1 MKLII
6 GLGNP
11 GRTYANNRHN
21 IGFMCLNHL
30 AKAHG
35 IRFDRK
41 QGKARIGTGE
51 VAGPDGPI
59 GVVLA
64 RPQTFMN
71 ASGEAV
77 SRLVKRFKVSP
88 DNYRDDLIVVHDDLD
103 LSTGKIRLRRGGSS
117 AGHKGI
123 ESVIAELGTS
133 DFTRVRVGIGRP
145 TVIEGSDPDNIGAES
160 DIINY
165 VLSDFTPEEKQTIDL
180 TIPRVSE
187 AILCILTEG
196 LVVAMNKFNP
206 R

>member
-11 GRTYANNRHN
+11 GRVYANNRHN
-21 IGFMCLNHL
+21 IGFMCLNHF
-30 AKAHG
+30 ARAHG

-64 RPQTFMN
+64 RPQTVMN

-77 SRLVKRFKVSP
+77 SRLVRRFKVSP
-88 DNYRDDLIVVHDDLD
+88 DNYRDDLILVHDDLD
-103 LSTGKIRLRRGGSS
+103 LSLGKIRLRRGGSS

-123 ESVIAELGTS
+123 ESIMAELGTP

-145 TVIEGSDPDNIGAES
+145 AVIEGSDLSES
-160 DIINY
+160 DIVDY
-165 VLSDFTPEEKQTIDL
+165 VLSDFTPEERQTVDQ

-187 AILCILTEG
+187 AIYCFLTEG
-196 LVVAMNKFNP
+196 LVAAMNKFNP

>member
-11 GRTYANNRHN
+11 GRAYANNRHN
-21 IGFMCLNHL
+21 IGFMCLNHF

-77 SRLVKRFKVSP
+77 SRLVRRFKVSP

-103 LSTGKIRLRRGGSS
+103 LSLGKIRLRRGGSS

-123 ESVIAELGTS
+123 ESIMAELDS
-133 DFTRVRVGIGRP
+133 PDFTRVRVGIGRP
-145 TVIEGSDPDNIGAES
+145 TVIEGSDLSES
-160 DIINY
+160 DIVDY
-165 VLSDFTPEEKQTIDL
+165 VLSDFTPEEKQTVDQ

-187 AILCILTEG
+187 AIYCLLTEG
-196 LVVAMNKFNP
+196 LVAAMNKFN
-206 R
+206 

>member
-11 GRTYANNRHN
+11 GRAYANNRHN
-21 IGFMCLNHL
+21 IGFMCLNHF
-30 AKAHG
+30 ARAYG
-35 IRFDRK
+35 IGFDRK

-77 SRLVKRFKVSP
+77 SRLVRRFKVSP

-103 LSTGKIRLRRGGSS
+103 LSLGKIRLRRGGSS

-123 ESVIAELGTS
+123 ESIIAELDS
-133 DFTRVRVGIGRP
+133 PDFARVRVGIGRP

-160 DIINY
+160 DIVDY
-165 VLSDFTPEEKQTIDL
+165 VLSDFTPEEKQTVDQ
-180 TIPRVSE
+180 TIPGVSE
-187 AILCILTEG
+187 AIYCLLTEG
-196 LVVAMNKFNP
+196 LVATMNKFN
-206 R
+206 

>member
-11 GRTYANNRHN
+11 GRAYANNRHN
-21 IGFMCLNHL
+21 VGFMCLNHF

-35 IRFDRK
+35 IRFNRK

-51 VAGPDGPI
+51 VAGVP
-59 GVVLA
+59 VVLA

-77 SRLVKRFKVSP
+77 SRLVRRFKVSI
-88 DNYRDDLIVVHDDLD
+88 DDLILVHDDLD
-103 LSTGKIRLRRGGSS
+103 LSLGKIRLRRGGSS

-123 ESVIAELGTS
+123 ESIMAELGTP

-145 TVIEGSDPDNIGAES
+145 AVIEGSNPDNIGVES
-160 DIINY
+160 DIVDY
-165 VLSDFTPEEKQTIDL
+165 VLSDFTLEEKETVDQ

-187 AILCILTEG
+187 AIYCLLTEG
-196 LVVAMNKFNP
+196 LVTAMNKYN
-206 R
+206 